1 MPMISILR
9 IAACAISLLLAMP
22 AGAQVISSKGMSTI
36 VYEGRLD
43 AAERQDAMH
52 RANMSALEAYVADT
66 WLAKAKVFASRR
78 DEFSAKLDRLVL
90 GSTVL
95 SDSEDKKAKTYSVVV
110 RTEING
116 ALLRAELDGGS
127 ATAAS
132 AMGQRSLVTV
142 LFMARMQDSV
152 QAYQA
157 REYSRADTQVAH
169 NTSGSYSE
177 RTREGE
183 SIGSS
188 SIGTSGSIDRNGSG
202 RSNSSVIT
210 ESGGSST
217 QRADKVAWK
226 VTNAGEINAAMTG
239 VFSGA
244 GYEVVEAEYAE
255 GASGGQLSVARI
267 RKDFSEGDDLSSE
280 VMRSTVAGVRT
291 AEIPYLAIGTLDVG
305 MRDRDPV
312 TGNVRVY
319 VTVTG
324 KVLDVRGKFPR
335 TVSSVGPVQF
345 AGLGPDETV
354 ARTNALTIAAEK
366 AAQTMVDELN
376 VRAVH

>member
-1 MPMISILR
+1 MR
-9 IAACAISLLLAMP
+9 
-22 AGAQVISSKGMSTI
+22 
-36 VYEGRLD
+36 
-43 AAERQDAMH
+43 
-52 RANMSALEAYVADT
+52 RANLSALETYVADT
-66 WLAKAKVFASRR
+66 WLAKAKLFAARR
-78 DEFSAKLDRLVL
+78 DELGGKLDRLLL

-95 SDSEDKKAKTYSVVV
+95 SESEDKKAKTYSVVV

-116 ALLRAELDGGS
+116 SLLRAELDGGS
-127 ATAAS
+127 ANATASIA
-132 AMGQRSLVTV
+132 QRSLVTV

-152 QAYQA
+152 QAFQA
-157 REYSRADTQVAH
+157 REYSRADTKGSN
-169 NTSGSYSE
+169 NTSNTYSE

-188 SIGTSGSIDRNGSG
+188 SIGTSGSINRNGSG
-202 RSNSSVIT
+202 RANSSLIT

-255 GASGGQLSVARI
+255 GASGGQLSVVRI
-267 RKDFSEGDDLSSE
+267 RKDFSQGDDLSSE
-280 VMRSTVAGVRT
+280 VLRSTVAGVRT
-291 AEIPYLAIGTLDVG
+291 ADIPYLAIGTLDVG
-305 MRDRDPV
+305 MRDSDPV

-345 AGLGPDETV
+345 AGLGTTESV

-376 VRAVH
+376 VRAIQ